1 MSSTPKTPKAA
12 KPSHAPKAQGTRG
25 GARRPAAGT
34 RAVLLANAAAPP
46 ASPWLDRA
54 AWALVAAFGA
64 VLLAIVFGPH
74 RVGDVFTETDFYG
87 AYGLGARALQAGHL
101 DPSRYGVVGP
111 VHELTLALVGFVVRD
126 LFLAA
131 ELVSAA
137 AAVAALL
144 LWHRIARERAGAL
157 PALLAVAFLAA
168 NAQFLRYG
176 YAATTDA
183 LALAV
188 QAGALALLLTG
199 EPTARRL
206 FAAGALAGLAF
217 LTRYNTVAL
226 LPAGALALLFGWA
239 GSPAAG
245 EAGDG
250 RRGRRALLF
259 VAGFASPVLPWMA
272 ISFASGA
279 HFAFQL
285 HHNVAF
291 DVFARAKG
299 IPWDVYQR
307 ELEPQFPTPW
317 SVFAR
322 DPGAVI
328 ARMAFNVGDHLLLDA
343 RKLVGV
349 PVALAALA
357 GLAFAWFDG
366 TFARLRALLLAGALL
381 FLALVPAFHNER
393 WSLATLP
400 VWALLAATAFGSPK
414 LALAL
419 DAGGAPGRDGARRV
433 WLKAL
438 LAAVPLLLSARASVA
453 VQQRVFE
460 QLPVEVL
467 EIART
472 VKPLLQPG
480 DRVMARKP
488 HFAWHAGLS
497 PVAFPY
503 VDSLSQ
509 LAAVAREGRV
519 RWLYFSWPEAEMRP
533 DFSYLLD
540 TSAVVPGLTV
550 RAVSR
555 RWPAVLY
562 EIGPEFGRDPD
573 WLADDRRRAVHR
585 ARAQVSISDIDWMAR
600 LVVASDERE
609 RGRFEEAQKLLDEAA
624 KLAPN
629 HPDVLL
635 ALGDNLLRT
644 DRPAEAAAT
653 FDRLESLAPGDP
665 RTRLG
670 RGWAAALQRQDAD
683 AAALWRPVVSY
694 AGDAATLQRMH
705 ELFSAA
711 GDAATVAEVE
721 ARMRQIGLRP

>member
-1 MSSTPKTPKAA
+1 MSSTPKTPR
-12 KPSHAPKAQGTRG
+12 SRG
-25 GARRPAAGT
+25 GARRPDGRGSRGPGGT
-34 RAVLLANAAAPP
+34 LARASAAAPA

-64 VLLAIVFGPH
+64 VLLAIVLGPH

-87 AYGLGARALQAGHL
+87 SYGLGARALQAGHL
-101 DPSRYGVVGP
+101 NPSRYGVVGP
-111 VHELTLALVGFVVRD
+111 VHEISLALVGFVVRD

-131 ELVSAA
+131 ELLSAA
-137 AAVAALL
+137 SALVALL
-144 LWHRIARERAGAL
+144 LWHRIARARAGAL

-199 EPTARRL
+199 EPTARRV

-217 LTRYNTVAL
+217 LTRYNAVAL
-226 LPAGALALLFGWA
+226 LPAGALALVLGWA
-239 GSPAAG
+239 GAPG
-245 EAGDG
+245 G
-250 RRGRRALLF
+250 RRLRGALLF
-259 VAGFASPVLPWMA
+259 AAGWLAPVLPWIA
-272 ISFASGA
+272 VSLASGA

-285 HHNVAF
+285 HHNLAF

-299 IPWDVYQR
+299 IPWDTYQR

-322 DPGAVI
+322 DPGAVLARI
-328 ARMAFNVGDHLLLDA
+328 ASNVGSHLLLDA
-343 RKLVGV
+343 RRLVGV

-366 TFARLRALLLAGALL
+366 TLARLRAVLLAGALL

-414 LALAL
+414 LALAIGV
-419 DAGGAPGRDGARRV
+419 GGAPGAAGPRRL
-433 WLKAL
+433 WLKSL
-438 LAAVPLLLSARASVA
+438 LAAVPLLLSVRASVA
-453 VQQRVFE
+453 VQLRVFD

-467 EIART
+467 EVART
-472 VKPLLQPG
+472 VKPLLRPG
-480 DRVMARKP
+480 ERVMARKP

-509 LAAVAREGRV
+509 LAKVAREGRV

-540 TSAVVPGLTV
+540 TSAVVPGLTP
-550 RAVSR
+550 RAVTTH
-555 RWPAVLY
+555 WPAVLY

-573 WLADDRRRAVHR
+573 WLANDYVRAVHR
-585 ARAQVSISDIDWMAR
+585 ARAQVSISNVDWRAR
-600 LVVASDERE
+600 MVVAQAERE

-624 KLAPN
+624 ALAPN
-629 HPDVLL
+629 QPDVLL

-670 RGWAAALQRQDAD
+670 RGWAAAMQRQDAD
-683 AAALWRPVVSY
+683 AAALWRPVVPY
-694 AGDAATLQRMH
+694 AGDAATLGRMH
-705 ELFSAA
+705 QLFSAA
-711 GDAATVAEVE
+711 GDAATVAAVE
-721 ARMRQIGLRP
+721 ARMREIGLRP

>member
-1 MSSTPKTPKAA
+1 MSFTS
-12 KPSHAPKAQGTRG
+12 KPSKPSKTSRAPGS
-25 GARRPAAGT
+25 ARRGAAAGP
-34 RAVLLANAAAPP
+34 APVLANAPAPA

-64 VLLAIVFGPH
+64 ALLAIALGPH

-87 AYGLGARALQAGHL
+87 SYGIGARALQAGHL

-111 VHELTLALVGFVVRD
+111 VHELALALLGFVVRD
-126 LFLAA
+126 LFVTA
-131 ELVSAA
+131 ELLSAA
-137 AAVAALL
+137 SAVAALL
-144 LWHRIARERAGAL
+144 LWHRIARARAGAL
-157 PALLAVAFLAA
+157 PALLAVAFLAT

-199 EPTARRL
+199 APTARRV
-206 FAAGALAGLAF
+206 FAAGTLAGLAF
-217 LTRYNTVAL
+217 LTRYNTIAL
-226 LPAGALALLFGWA
+226 LPAGALALLLGWA
-239 GSPAAG
+239 GAPG
-245 EAGDG
+245 E
-250 RRGRRALLF
+250 RRLRGALLF
-259 VAGFASPVLPWMA
+259 VAGYLAPVLPWIA
-272 ISFASGA
+272 ISLASGA
-279 HFAFQL
+279 QFAFQL

-299 IPWDVYQR
+299 IPWDTYQR
-307 ELEPQFPTPW
+307 ELQPQFPTPW
-317 SVFAR
+317 
-322 DPGAVI
+322 AVI
-328 ARMAFNVGDHLLLDA
+328 ARDPAAVMARMVSNVGAHLMLDA
-343 RKLVGV
+343 RRLVGV

-366 TFARLRALLLAGALL
+366 TLARLRAVLLAGALL

-419 DAGGAPGRDGARRV
+419 DAGGGRRV

-438 LAAVPLLLSARASVA
+438 LAAVPLLLALRTSAA
-453 VQQRVFE
+453 VQRRVFD

-467 EIART
+467 EAARI
-472 VKPLLQPG
+472 VKPLLRPG
-480 DRVMARKP
+480 DRVLARKP

-509 LAAVAREGRV
+509 LAKVAREGRV

-540 TSAVVPGLTV
+540 TSAVVPGLTP
-550 RAVSR
+550 RAVTTH
-555 RWPAVLY
+555 WPAVLY

-573 WLADDRRRAVHR
+573 WLANDYVREVHR
-585 ARAQVSISDIDWMAR
+585 ARAQVSISTVDWRAR
-600 LVVASDERE
+600 MVVAQAERE
-609 RGRFEEAQKLLDEAA
+609 RGRYEDAQKLLDEAA
-624 KLAPN
+624 ALAPN
-629 HPDVLL
+629 QPDVLL

-694 AGDAATLQRMH
+694 AGDAATLGRMH
-705 ELFSAA
+705 QVFSAA
-711 GDAATVAEVE
+711 GDAATVAAVE
-721 ARMRQIGLRP
+721 ARMREIGLRP

>member
-1 MSSTPKTPKAA
+1 MSSTAKTSRP
-12 KPSHAPKAQGTRG
+12 RG
-25 GARRPAAGT
+25 GARRAPAAP
-34 RAVLLANAAAPP
+34 RALVLASAPVPAASA
-46 ASPWLDRA
+46 WLDRA
-54 AWALVAAFGA
+54 AWALAAAFGV
-64 VLLAIVFGPH
+64 VLLAIAFGPH

-87 AYGLGARALQAGHL
+87 SYGLGARALQAGHF

-111 VHELTLALVGFVVRD
+111 VHEVALALAGFVVRD

-131 ELVSAA
+131 ELLSVAS
-137 AAVAALL
+137 AVAALL
-144 LWHRIARERAGAL
+144 LWHRIARARAGAL
-157 PALLAVAFLAA
+157 PALLAVAFLAC

-176 YAATTDA
+176 YAVTTDA

-199 EPTARRL
+199 EATARRV

-226 LPAGALALLFGWA
+226 LPAGALALLLGWA
-239 GSPAAG
+239 DAPS
-245 EAGDG
+245 G
-250 RRGRRALLF
+250 RRWRGAALF
-259 VAGFASPVLPWMA
+259 TAGFLAPVLPWLA
-272 ISFASGA
+272 ISLASGS

-285 HHNVAF
+285 HHNIAY

-299 IPWDVYQR
+299 IPWDTYQR
-307 ELEPQFPTPW
+307 ELQPQFPTAW
-317 SVFAR
+317 SVLAR
-322 DPGAVI
+322 DPAAVI
-328 ARMAFNVGDHLLLDA
+328 ARMAFNVGDHLRLDVG
-343 RKLVGV
+343 KLVGA

-357 GLAFAWFDG
+357 GLALAWWDG
-366 TFARLRALLLAGALL
+366 TLARLRAVLLAGALL

-419 DAGGAPGRDGARRV
+419 DPGGAPGPAGPRRL

-438 LAAVPLLLSARASVA
+438 LALAPLLLSARASVA
-453 VQQRVFE
+453 VQARVFD

-467 EIART
+467 EVARAA
-472 VKPLLQPG
+472 KPLIAPG
-480 DRVMARKP
+480 ERVMARKP
-488 HFAWHAGLS
+488 HFAWHAGLE

-550 RAVSR
+550 RAVTT

-562 EIGPEFGRDPD
+562 EIGPDFGRDPD
-573 WLADDRRRAVHR
+573 WLADDYVRAVHR
-585 ARAQVSISDIDWMAR
+585 ARAQVLISDVDWRAR
-600 LVVASDERE
+600 VVVAQAERE
-609 RGRFEEAQKLLDEAA
+609 RGRLEEAQKLLDQAA
-624 KLAPN
+624 RLAPN
-629 HPDVLL
+629 EPAVLL
-635 ALGDNLLRT
+635 TLADNLLRT
-644 DRPAEAAAT
+644 DRPAEAAAA
-653 FDRLESLAPGDP
+653 FDRLEALAPGDP

-670 RGWAAALQRQDAD
+670 RGWAAALQRQDGD
-683 AAALWRPVVSY
+683 AASLWRPVVSY
-694 AGDAATLQRMH
+694 ASDAATLARMH
-705 ELFSAA
+705 EIFLAA
-711 GDAATVAEVE
+711 GDAAAVAAVE
-721 ARMRQIGLRP
+721 ARMREVGLRP

>member
-1 MSSTPKTPKAA
+1 MSKAPKTPRRPAD
-12 KPSHAPKAQGTRG
+12 G
-25 GARRPAAGT
+25 RRPAA
-34 RAVLLANAAAPP
+34 RRAAPTALDAPAAP

-87 AYGLGARALQAGHL
+87 AYGAGARALQGGHL

-111 VHELTLALVGFVVRD
+111 LHELVLALAGFVVRD

-131 ELVSAA
+131 ELVSVA

-144 LWHRIARERAGAL
+144 LWHRIARERAGAA
-157 PALLAVAFLAA
+157 PALFTVAFLAT

-176 YAATTDA
+176 YAATTDL

-188 QAGALALLLTG
+188 QAGSLALLLTG
-199 EPTARRL
+199 GGSARRV

-226 LPAGALALLFGWA
+226 LPAGVLALLLGWA
-239 GSPAAG
+239 AAPGGARARGAALFAAG
-245 EAGDG
+245 WLA
-250 RRGRRALLF
+250 
-259 VAGFASPVLPWMA
+259 PVLPWMA
-272 ISFASGA
+272 ISMASGA
-279 HFAFQL
+279 KFAFQL
-285 HHNVAF
+285 HHNIAY
-291 DVFARAKG
+291 DVFAKSKG
-299 IPWDVYQR
+299 IAWDTYQR
-307 ELEPQFPTPW
+307 ELQPQFPTPW

-328 ARMAFNVGDHLLLDA
+328 ARMAANVGDHLLLDA

-357 GLAFAWFDG
+357 GLALAWADA
-366 TFARLRALLLAGALL
+366 TLARLRPVLLAGALL

-393 WSLATLP
+393 WSLAALP
-400 VWALLAATAFGSPK
+400 AWALLAATAFGSPK
-414 LALAL
+414 LALAI
-419 DAGGAPGRDGARRV
+419 DAGGGRRV

-438 LAAVPLLLSARASVA
+438 LAAVPLLLAARESVA
-453 VQQRVFE
+453 VQKRVFD

-467 EIART
+467 EIARE
-472 VKPLLQPG
+472 VKPLLAPG

-488 HFAWHAGLS
+488 HFAWHAGIEPL
-497 PVAFPY
+497 AFPY

-509 LAAVAREGRV
+509 LAAVAREGRA
-519 RWLYFSWPEAEMRP
+519 RWLYFSWPEAQMRP

-540 TSAVVPGLTV
+540 TSAAVPGLTV
-550 RAVSR
+550 RAVTE

-573 WLADDRRRAVHR
+573 WLADDYVRAVHR
-585 ARAQVSISDIDWMAR
+585 ARAQVLMSDVDWRAR
-600 LVVASDERE
+600 MVVAQAERE
-609 RGRFEEAQKLLDEAA
+609 RGNFEKAQELLDQAA
-624 KLAPN
+624 RLAPEQ
-629 HPDVLL
+629 PDVLL

-644 DRPAEAAAT
+644 ERPAEAAAA
-653 FDRLESLAPGDP
+653 FDKLEALAPGDP
-665 RTRLG
+665 RTRIG
-670 RGWAAALQRQDAD
+670 RGWAATLQGRNAE
-683 AAALWRPVVSY
+683 AASLWRPVVAY
-694 AGDAATLQRMH
+694 AADAATLRRMH
-705 ELFSAA
+705 EVFTAA
-711 GDAATVAEVE
+711 GDAAAVAEVE
-721 ARMRQIGLRP
+721 ARMRDAGMAR